1 MEPGAAWEQVRAM
14 SAWEYCAVILGI
26 TYLVLAA
33 RENIWCW
40 ACALLSTC
48 IYTVLFWNE
57 SLLMESALN
66 VYYIG
71 MAFYGWR
78 QWGRVQERPPLKIS
92 SWKPSRHF
100 LAILLVLGLT
110 IISGALLS
118 KHTSAAWPYV
128 DSFTTWGAVITTWMV
143 ANKILENWIYW
154 IVVDGVSIPLY
165 IDRGLYLTAGLFAVY
180 LVIVVIG
187 YFAWLKEYREYSD
200 ELSPA

>member
-1 MEPGAAWEQVRAM
+1 M
-14 SAWEYCAVILGI
+14 
-26 TYLVLAA
+26 
-33 RENIWCW
+33 
-40 ACALLSTC
+40 
-48 IYTVLFWNE
+48 
-57 SLLMESALN
+57 
-66 VYYIG
+66 
-71 MAFYGWR
+71 
-78 QWGRVQERPPLKIS
+78 K
-92 SWKPSRHF
+92 SRHI